1 MKYRKP
7 FQQTVQEHLGIHK
20 QKMNQ
25 TKSHAFYKNHTEIN
39 SMSKSEFEQSIA
51 SLKCEYN
58 GGGGEVPFL
67 VNRWTNLKH

>member
-25 TKSHAFYKNHTEIN
+25 TESHAFYKNHTEIN
-39 SMSKSEFEQSIA
+39 SMSKSEFEQFIA

-58 GGGGEVPFL
+58 GGGSTFL
-67 VNRWTNLKH
+67 G